1 MQLIDPTVSV
11 AQDAKT
17 RAPALTNLEG
27 KTVGLLCN
35 NKVNADVLL
44 EKTAAMFVNKFGG
57 RVAKMRYKNNASAPA
72 PAETL
77 TNLSHEV
84 DFLITAAG
92 D

>member
-1 MQLIDPTVSV
+1 MQLIDPTVSL
-11 AQDAKT
+11 ATDAKV
-17 RAPALTNLEG
+17 RAPALTDLAG
-27 KTVGLLCN
+27 KTIGLLSN

-44 EKTAAMFVNKFGG
+44 TLTADLFVGKYGG
-57 RVAKMRYKNNASAPA
+57 KVAKMRYKTNASAPA

-84 DFLITAAG
+84 DYLITAAG